1 MLTLD
6 CSTRENTLLT
16 LATAFKCS
24 AEEVRAA
31 LLSVDLDLIY
41 ETKPPIL
48 IESRQYLREYICDL
62 IGVPEDFTDAYW
74 FHGTRTTYDNQF
86 SEGLLSLG
94 HSEKLVMDMLISHAP
109 TNQVRERLQAWNTHG
124 GVPDDLYQERTL
136 NKLHWGPYGHLV
148 REVHLQAQNLYQH
161 DYVRLPELVEDVC
174 NAYVEYYQQDL
185 TKHYVKVFRPC
196 IVWFR
201 SEIQYHDGVLE
212 AALGYAYTSVR
223 GLPPD
228 SGSVYG
234 IDRDGIDV
242 PHGNIL
248 KIEFL

>member
-6 CSTRENTLLT
+6 CSTRENALLT
-16 LATAFKCS
+16 LAAGFKCS
-24 AEEVRAA
+24 ADELRSA
-31 LLSVDLDLIY
+31 LLSIDLELTY
-41 ETKPPIL
+41 ETERPIL
-48 IESRQYLREYICDL
+48 IDSWKYLREYICNL
-62 IGVPEDFTDAYW
+62 IGEPEYFTDAYW
-74 FHGTRTTYDNQF
+74 FHGTRTTHDNNF

-94 HSEKLVMDMLISHAP
+94 RSEKLVMDMLISHAP

-124 GVPDDLYQERTL
+124 GVPEEFYKMRTL
-136 NKLHWGPYGHLV
+136 EEMHWGPYGHLV
-148 REVHLQAQNLYQH
+148 REVHFHAHDLCQH
-161 DYVRLPELVEDVC
+161 DYARLPELVEDVC
-174 NAYVEYYQQDL
+174 NAYTEYYQQDL
-185 TKHYVKVFRPC
+185 TRHYLDVLRPC

-234 IDRDGIDV
+234 IDREGIHV
-242 PHGNIL
+242 PYGNIL